1 MYRTAH
7 PLFLTCETPLHAG
20 SGSDLGIIDLPIQRE
35 RHTGFP
41 KMEGSGLKGSMR
53 EAVERKI
60 KSNPA
65 DEWAFSSYDD
75 PDVCIHR
82 IFGYDDGS
90 LKSGKNG
97 QPGEKERLKE
107 HFKRGKDYETSF
119 AGSISFSDARLLLF
133 PVKSMK
139 GVFAWITCPKALQQ
153 FKKDMDLAGVTGITI
168 PSSEGIVAKGNKIT
182 VQAGS
187 QKKVLLEEYAFDVQ
201 EDDSVNAFGDWLSDN
216 IFQDAD
222 AYWKDKVKTD
232 IVVLPNDE
240 FKDFVNLS
248 TEVITRTKID
258 NSTGTVAKGQLFT
271 EEYLPAESVLYSL
284 VLAAPEFT
292 SKDKPMDQG
301 EVIKFIGEHLPPI
314 IQAGA
319 NATLGKGLLKTKL
332 ITNKKG

>member
-1 MYRTAH
+1 MYRKAH

-41 KMEGSGLKGSMR
+41 KIEGSSLKGSVR
-53 EAVERKI
+53 EAVERKVCPDS
-60 KSNPA
+60 KWSFAN
-65 DEWAFSSYDD
+65 FSDD
-75 PDVCIHR
+75 DVTIHR
-82 IFGYDDGS
+82 VFGYDDGS
-90 LKSGKNG
+90 LK
-97 QPGEKERLKE
+97 PEKKDKLKE
-107 HFKRGKDYETSF
+107 HFKKGNEFETSF

-139 GVFAWITCPKALQQ
+139 GVFSWITCPKVLQQ
-153 FKKDMDLAGVTGITI
+153 FRKDMEMAGISGISIPEGANLAAPGNQVTI
-168 PSSEGIVAKGNKIT
+168 SVN
-182 VQAGS
+182 S
-187 QKKVLLEEYAFDVQ
+187 QRKALLEEYAFDVR
-201 EDDSVNAFGDWLSDN
+201 EDQVVKTFGTWLSDN
-216 IFQDAD
+216 IFHDAD
-222 AYWKDKVKTD
+222 LYWKEKVKTD
-232 IVVLPNDE
+232 IIVLANDE

-258 NSTGTVAKGQLFT
+258 NTTGTVANGQLFT

-292 SKDKPMDQG
+292 SKDSRLTEDNIIEFLGK
-301 EVIKFIGEHLPPI
+301 HLPGI

-332 ITNKKG
+332 ITNQKA

>member
-41 KMEGSGLKGSMR
+41 KIEGSGLKGSIR

-60 KSNPA
+60 KP
-65 DEWAFSSYDD
+65 DPKVEWAFSSYGD

-82 IFGYDDGS
+82 IFGFDDGS
-90 LKSGKNG
+90 LKSG
-97 QPGEKERLKE
+97 EKERLKE
-107 HFKRGKDYETSF
+107 RFKKGKEYETSF

-139 GVFAWITCPKALQQ
+139 GVFTWITCPKVLQQ
-153 FKKDMDLAGVTGITI
+153 FIKDMDLAGITGISV
-168 PSSEGIVAKGNKIT
+168 PSGDGLVAKGNKIT
-182 VQAGS
+182 VQAGT
-187 QKKVLLEEYAFDVQ
+187 QKKVLLEEYAFDVK
-201 EDDSVNAFGDWLSDN
+201 EDESVEKLGQWLSDN

-222 AYWKDKVKTD
+222 EYWKEKVKTD
-232 IVVLPNDE
+232 VVVLPNDE

-258 NSTGTVAKGQLFT
+258 NATGTVASGALFT

-284 VLAAPEFT
+284 VLSAPEFT
-292 SKDKPMDQG
+292 SKEERMTED
-301 EVIKFIGEHLPPI
+301 EVIRFIDTHLHKI

-332 ITNKKG
+332 LINKKG